1 MSMRPE
7 HVYERL
13 RRMSELSATE
23 PSPMPR
29 GVDMS
34 PRAVAARLREMAELA
49 ELCHKLG
56 AGRISEPA
64 GER

>member
-1 MSMRPE
+1 MTPDS
-7 HVYERL
+7 VFQRL

-23 PSPMPR
+23 ASPMPR

-34 PRAVAARLREMAELA
+34 PRAVGARLREMAELA

-56 AGRISEPA
+56 TGRIQELA
-64 GER
+64 DER